1 MTLPSDFNPDFPG
14 LAEVLATSDP
24 SVAIRLNSAK
34 MPVSDVGGEQVPWC
48 ESGRY
53 LSQRPDF
60 TFDPALHQGC
70 YYVQDASSM
79 IYHHIGR
86 YLSKIYS
93 REVAVLDA
101 CAAPGGKT
109 TALIDA
115 FMPGSLIV
123 ANEYVPA
130 RAEVLHENIVKWG
143 SPDVVVSRGD
153 TSRFLRLGGMFD
165 VIAADVPCSGEGM
178 FRKDADAITQWS
190 PRLVNECAALQREII
205 GNLWPAL
212 APGGYLIYSTCTF
225 NRAENEDNVEWIV
238 NNLPGASIVEIPGSD
253 DWNLVRRDGVLHFLP
268 GNIRGEGLTV
278 ALLHKASDTHV
289 DIIRR
294 SEKKNVRKNV
304 CPDRELLEWISDEN
318 YTLQVV
324 GDRVYACPD
333 RWKTEIDTLAREL
346 TLPWNAGVEVAAMK
360 GRDYIPSHALAVNKL
375 LRRGSFYEL
384 EIGYAD
390 AIAYLRRETIVLPS
404 GTPRGFVLLTYAGRP
419 LGFVKNIGNRANN
432 LYPQSWRILSSHI
445 PLSQPSIVQL

>member
-14 LAEVLATSDP
+14 LAEALASSDP

-34 MPVSDVGGEQVPWC
+34 IPVSDVGGERVPWC
-48 ESGRY
+48 ECGRY
-53 LSQRPDF
+53 FIERPDF

-86 YLSKIYS
+86 YLSQIYGQQLT
-93 REVAVLDA
+93 ALDA

-123 ANEYVPA
+123 ANEYVPV

-153 TSRFLRLGGMFD
+153 TSRFTRMGGLFD

-178 FRKDADAITQWS
+178 FRKDPEAIAQWS
-190 PRLVNECAALQREII
+190 PRLVKECAALQREIV

-212 APGGYLIYSTCTF
+212 APGGYMIYSTCTF
-225 NRAENEDNVEWIV
+225 NRDENEDNVAWFV
-238 NNLPGASIVEIPGSD
+238 DNLPGASIEEIPVAD
-253 DWNLVRRDGVLHFLP
+253 DWNLVKRDGVLHFLP

-278 ALLHKASDTHV
+278 ALLHKDPDTPV
-289 DIIRR
+289 DTVRR
-294 SEKKNVRKNV
+294 SQKKVSRKNV
-304 CPDRELLEWISDEN
+304 SPDRALPAWIDDEN
-318 YTLQVV
+318 YSLYVD
-324 GDRVYACPD
+324 GDRVYARPD
-333 RWKTEIDTLAREL
+333 RWKTEIDILAREL
-346 TLPWNAGVEVAAMK
+346 TLPWNIGVEVAVMK

-375 LRRGSFYEL
+375 LRRGAFH
-384 EIGYAD
+384 EIEVGYTD

-404 GTPRGFVLLTYAGRP
+404 DTPRGFVLLTYAGHP
-419 LGFVKNIGNRANN
+419 LGFVKNLGNRANN
-432 LYPQSWRILSSHI
+432 LYPQSWRILSSHV
-445 PLSQPSIVQL
+445 PTSQPSILQL